1 MKYIG
6 IRGHRGAGK
15 KTISYLLGNTI
26 NYLLKKSNE
35 DFNELYRTWC
45 DDIIKDERI
54 IHNCALDYVYFESFS
69 DTLKFWVRL
78 LIGCP
83 EEYIYDDYYKDHVI
97 INLKDFSYKVYEEI
111 PNSLKIY
118 THEELYNIMPKDKAP
133 VTITK
138 NIYINIRD
146 FIMYFG
152 LEVMQRFFG
161 ANVWVKSLKS
171 SEEFYNSIFNEDNNV
186 KIFTDIKTPGEITY
200 IKNNNG
206 KVIKVSRPGF
216 KKQQKGMDKLSQDNR
231 YDFEIIVNRDLY
243 DTKEQILEISKQLL
257 ENG

>member
-1 MKYIG
+1 
-6 IRGHRGAGK
+6 
-15 KTISYLLGNTI
+15 
-26 NYLLKKSNE
+26 
-35 DFNELYRTWC
+35 
-45 DDIIKDERI
+45 
-54 IHNCALDYVYFESFS
+54 
-69 DTLKFWVRL
+69 
-78 LIGCP
+78 
-83 EEYIYDDYYKDHVI
+83 
-97 INLKDFSYKVYEEI
+97 
-111 PNSLKIY
+111 
-118 THEELYNIMPKDKAP
+118 
-133 VTITK
+133 
-138 NIYINIRD
+138 
-146 FIMYFG
+146 MYFG